1 MKIIAP
7 AYYADFKCVAASCRN
22 SCCVGW
28 EIDIDG
34 ETLDLYGKM
43 THPYARNIRESIDRS
58 GEPHFRLGA
67 GERCPHLAA
76 SGLCNII
83 TECGEQTLCQ
93 ICRDHPR
100 YRNFYDGVTEL
111 GLGLSCE
118 EAARLALSGR
128 RGFIVS
134 DTEDMTDTEYVDEYP
149 KELFSG
155 DDSLVVEEKSALLA
169 IAADSTEGVEKRLSR
184 LLPKMPSLD
193 EIKELFLSL
202 EILDDTWTE
211 RISRLSAEDFRLDFE
226 KYGDLIECTIVALL
240 FRHLTA
246 ESFYSPTVT
255 AAFAALS
262 SLVVA
267 ALSGTPEGFA
277 DTLRAFSAEV
287 EYSTE
292 NTERILDFIEER
304 IQYEI

>member
-28 EIDIDG
+28 EVDIDG

-58 GEPHFRLGA
+58 GEPHFRLGD

-93 ICRDHPR
+93 VCRDHPR

-118 EAARLALSGR
+118 EAARLALSGPC
-128 RGFIVS
+128 GFIVS

-169 IAADSTEGVEKRLSR
+169 ISADSTEGVEKRLSR

-211 RISRLSAEDFRLDFE
+211 HISRLSAEDFRLDFE
-226 KYGDLIECTIVALL
+226 KYGDLIERTIVALL

-304 IQYEI
+304 MQYEI